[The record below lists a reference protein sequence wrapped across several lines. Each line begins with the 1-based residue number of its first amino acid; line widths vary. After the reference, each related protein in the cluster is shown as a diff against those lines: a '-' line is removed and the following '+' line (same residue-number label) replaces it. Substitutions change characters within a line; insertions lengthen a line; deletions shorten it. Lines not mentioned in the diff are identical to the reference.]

1 MKWRVELASLAA
13 RFHANTDGSVAV
25 IFALCLM
32 SLLVSAGL
40 AIDFGRSASLRTS
53 LQNDLDAAILG
64 AAVNETELSAIRTAA
79 EKHLKDNWAAK
90 YEIEAATVTLTVEKP
105 TETTIA
111 GAAQVRVPT
120 TLMALAGISN
130 VDVRVTSQ
138 IELASENVELA
149 LVLDVTDSMAGAKIE
164 ALKTSANS
172 LIDKAYANEK
182 SAEHVKVAIVPFA
195 DYVNVGDI
203 NRNASWISVP
213 LDSEEVRETC
223 IDNYREVTGTSNCR
237 TVPYT
242 YDRDGVSVTVDT
254 QVCDY
259 EYGPPQNR
267 CFTNTYYTR
276 WYGCAASRDYPL
288 DVNDTDWDVPVPGA
302 MNVSCGAPG
311 LELTNDVDALKQR
324 INDITTFGNTYIPAG
339 LFWGWAVLSPEEPF
353 SGAREYG
360 AKIDGVPVQK
370 VMVLMTDGA
379 NTRSPIYAN
388 GNHAGNDVTL
398 ANQRSEELC
407 TNIKAKGIK
416 IYTVAF
422 EVADLG
428 IKDILRDCA
437 SAPSNF
443 FDADDSSE
451 LQTAFENIGA
461 NLSPLRIAR

>member
-1 MKWRVELASLAA
+1 MKRRVERAGFAA
-13 RFHANTDGSVAV
+13 RFLDNQSGSVAI

-64 AAVNETELSAIRTAA
+64 AAVNATEISEMRSVT
-79 EKHLKDNWAAK
+79 ERQLKDNWSKKFDIAADT
-90 YEIEAATVTLTVEKP
+90 ISLTVDKP
-105 TETTIA
+105 TETTIL
-111 GAAQVRVPT
+111 GTAQVRVPT
-120 TLMALAGISN
+120 TLMALAGIDN
-130 VDVRVTSQ
+130 VDVSVTSQ

-149 LVLDVTDSMAGAKIE
+149 LVLDVTDSMAGSKIE

-172 LIDKAYANEK
+172 LIDKAYANEA
-182 SAEHVKVAIVPFA
+182 SADHVKIAIVPFA
-195 DYVNVGDI
+195 DYVNVGELH
-203 NRNASWISVP
+203 RNAPWMSVP
-213 LDSEEVRETC
+213 LDSEETRETC
-223 IDNYREVTGTSNCR
+223 IDNYREVTGTTNCR
-237 TVPYT
+237 IVPYT

-254 QVCDY
+254 HVCDY
-259 EYGPPQNR
+259 EYGPPENR

-311 LELTNDVDALKQR
+311 MRLTNDVDALKQR
-324 INDITTFGNTYIPAG
+324 INDITTFGNTYMPAG
-339 LFWGWAVLSPEEPF
+339 LFWGWAVLSPGEPF
-353 SGAREYG
+353 TEARQYG
-360 AKIDGVPVQK
+360 EKIDGVPVQK

-379 NTRSPIYAN
+379 NTRSPIYGN
-388 GNHAGNDVTL
+388 DNHAGSDVTL
-398 ANQRSEELC
+398 ANQRTAELC
-407 TNIKAKGIK
+407 TNIKGKGIK

-422 EVADLG
+422 EVAEPT
-428 IKDILRDCA
+428 IKNILRDCA
-437 SAPSNF
+437 SSPSNF
-443 FDADDSSE
+443 FDAEDSGE